1 MHAPKSVAILLD
13 SCLADL
19 HAKQR
24 ESIKLAVNA
33 TLAGGDLSL
42 SRLSQSL
49 PCKTALRHRIK
60 RMDRLLGNLKV
71 LRARHRLYGAVAR
84 HWLDGIDRPLLVVD
98 WSRNRRQTPIFPFA
112 AAREAHEHVVSV
124 GRESEVEVLVERR
137 QVFAVT

>member
-1 MHAPKSVAILLD
+1 MHTPKSVATLLD
-13 SCLADL
+13 SCLSDL

-24 ESIKLAVNA
+24 ASIKLAVNA

-112 AAREAHEHVVSV
+112 AAREAHEHVVSI

-137 QVFAVT
+137 